1 MGGTDSEL
9 GVIELEIGS
18 GDKETDGQT
27 GIGAGGIE
35 GEAETET
42 KEETEGKR
50 GGAGKDRGGNRR
62 ARERVEKWKSKRA
75 GQKCLARPFYFEIN
89 GQC

>member
-1 MGGTDSEL
+1 M
-9 GVIELEIGS
+9 IELEIGS

-35 GEAETET
+35 GDAETET

-50 GGAGKDRGGNRR
+50 GAKKGDGMLGWVWGDFFIFPND
-62 ARERVEKWKSKRA
+62 V
-75 GQKCLARPFYFEIN
+75 YFGDGEFFLRTDA
-89 GQC
+89 

>member
-1 MGGTDSEL
+1 M

-50 GGAGKDRGGNRR
+50 GANKGDGMLGW
-62 ARERVEKWKSKRA
+62 V
-75 GQKCLARPFYFEIN
+75 
-89 GQC
+89 